1 VESRPFQLRT
11 SPHQNNELEVY
22 ILQGES
28 EVPTECV
35 ILSQYTFSQITHVQG
50 KLAIIDIEYA
60 YDKNGVVTVSA
71 TERATGKALP
81 KQAQIPDDLSW
92 LSLPPPL
99 KQVTLVHQ
107 SVFLLIDV
115 SYSMDGS
122 ALAEAKQA
130 AQEFV
135 RKSDLAHISIGLIE
149 FGSKAKIISGLTQ
162 NAKHLHKAINQLK
175 TDGSTNMTEGLT
187 TAYLKL
193 KNVDDPR
200 FIILLT
206 DGVPNHPKS
215 AIEVAQEIC
224 ADGIELI
231 TIGTGDAD
239 KKYLQSLACYDQ
251 NSFFAKAGTMVSTFS
266 RIAQVL
272 TESGSYIQITQN
284 GQREKGGFLR
294 FFKN

>member
-1 VESRPFQLRT
+1 M
-11 SPHQNNELEVY
+11 EVY

-28 EVPTECV
+28 EVPMECV
-35 ILSQYTFSQITHVQG
+35 ILNQYTFSQITHVPD

-71 TERATGKALP
+71 TERVTGQTLP

-92 LSLPPPL
+92 LSLPPSPES
-99 KQVTLVHQ
+99 VTLVHQ

-135 RKSDLAHISIGLIE
+135 RKSDLAHTAIGLIE

-162 NAKHLHKAINQLK
+162 NAKHLYKAINRLK
-175 TDGSTNMTEGLT
+175 TNGSTNMTEGLT

-206 DGVPNHPKS
+206 DGLPNHPKNTQQ
-215 AIEVAQEIC
+215 IAQEIC

-239 KKYLQSLACYDQ
+239 KTYLQSLACYDQ